1 MTAPRYVGIDIHKR
15 HVTVAAVS
23 KQQHELLAP
32 QKISIQRFADWAHKH
47 LQVSDH
53 VAIEATTNSW
63 AIHDQLISIV
73 DQVSVAN
80 TNKLKMITS
89 SASKTDRHDALV
101 LAKLAAA
108 DLLPTIWVPPQ
119 DVREL
124 RDITQHRTQLIQE
137 RGAAQNR
144 LHDILHRHNLTL
156 PEGNP
161 FRSTNEGWWKEL
173 ALSRMEQL
181 QVRHYWE
188 TMHLLNQQIA
198 ETEAV
203 IAQLSASERWL
214 EPMTFL
220 VQLTGVGLYTG
231 MSILGAIG
239 EIERFPSA
247 RKLVG
252 YAGLGARVHATGDA
266 YYTGKITKKGR
277 RELRT
282 ALIASAWVAVRYS
295 IYWRSVFTNL
305 AKRIGKHKAITSI
318 ARRLLVVIWHVLTK
332 KEVDHHA
339 DPCAVARSF
348 MTWCSYHHLAQSSGM
363 RRIEFVRQR
372 LKVIGILD
380 QVPSFR
386 ANGRTNYLINN
397 P

>member
-23 KQQHELLAP
+23 KQQHEWLAP
-32 QKISIQRFADWAHKH
+32 QKISIQQFTDWAHKH
-47 LQVSDH
+47 LQASDH

-63 AIHDQLISIV
+63 AVHDQLVSIV
-73 DQVSVAN
+73 DQVAVAN

-101 LAKLAAA
+101 LAKLSAA

-124 RDITQHRTQLIQE
+124 RDITQHRTQLIRD

-252 YAGLGARVHATGDA
+252 YAGLGARVYATGDA
-266 YYTGKITKKGR
+266 YYTGKITKKRKMRITHSPDCICVGGCTVFDLL
-277 RELRT
+277 EICFHQFSQT
-282 ALIASAWVAVRYS
+282 NWKTQSDHFD
-295 IYWRSVFTNL
+295 RS
-305 AKRIGKHKAITSI
+305 
-318 ARRLLVVIWHVLTK
+318 
-332 KEVDHHA
+332 
-339 DPCAVARSF
+339 
-348 MTWCSYHHLAQSSGM
+348 
-363 RRIEFVRQR
+363 
-372 LKVIGILD
+372 
-380 QVPSFR
+380 
-386 ANGRTNYLINN
+386 
-397 P
+397 